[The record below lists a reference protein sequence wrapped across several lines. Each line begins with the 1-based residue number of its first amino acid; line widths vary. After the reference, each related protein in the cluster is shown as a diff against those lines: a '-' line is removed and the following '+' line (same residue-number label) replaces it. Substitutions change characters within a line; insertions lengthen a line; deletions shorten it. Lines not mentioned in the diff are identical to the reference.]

1 MKAIIMSSVFDKRE
15 LEGEVRTSVAKESNM
30 TGGRGRHL
38 QAIHQSAFVLF
49 RPNGPMGASD
59 LIIWA
64 NGSF

>member
-38 QAIHQSAFVLF
+38 ELEHLGRNSI
-49 RPNGPMGASD
+49 GKK
-59 LIIWA
+59 IITKIIMKKLHIKKLQ
-64 NGSF
+64 